1 MKTWM
6 IVSLIL
12 AAFEFGIFFGTWWA
26 TRDMEIEEEQDEK
39 EIARKIMEGG
49 L

>member
-12 AAFEFGIFFGTWWA
+12 AAFDIGVLFGGWWA

-39 EIARKIMEGG
+39 EITRKMMEGE

>member
-6 IVSLIL
+6 IVILIL
-12 AAFEFGIFFGTWWA
+12 AAFELGALLGGWWT
-26 TRDMEIEEEQDEK
+26 TREMEIEEEQDEK
-39 EIARKIMEGG
+39 EISRKIMEGG

>member
-1 MKTWM
+1 MKIWM

-12 AAFEFGIFFGTWWA
+12 AAFDIGVLFGGWWA

-39 EIARKIMEGG
+39 AIANKLMEGKI
-49 L
+49 

>member
-12 AAFEFGIFFGTWWA
+12 AAFDIGVLFGGWWA
-26 TRDMEIEEEQDEK
+26 TRDMEIEEEQDKK
-39 EIARKIMEGG
+39 EIARKMMEGG